1 MTCPIPPGPVLDV
14 QALAVATWMWSSGVR
29 EFSVREV
36 HMALR
41 ARQGFSGA
49 EAAHRAREVLCR
61 HGMIERLLDPSRPGR
76 PSVRYRVLP
85 PGCAS
90 ARELK

>member
-1 MTCPIPPGPVLDV
+1 MTSTTPPLDV

-41 ARQGFSGA
+41 RRQGFNDA
-49 EAAHRAREVLCR
+49 EAAHRACEALCR
-61 HGMIERLLDPSRPGR
+61 DGMIERLPDPSRPGR

-85 PGCAS
+85 PGGG
-90 ARELK
+90 RPVDQ